1 MANIYQIG
9 AGLVGRTMALDLS
22 KNHTV
27 FLADSNL
34 KLLESIKNE
43 DPSIHIKRL
52 DVKKQNDLISFIKNE

>member
-52 DVKKQNDLISFIKNE
+52 DVK